1 MIVHFNKITPDNRTL
16 IRSIESKAY
25 VGYIRYLLLKRWPFD
40 RVRRELMRL
49 GLAWNEEDDFK
60 IYFNEV
66 LFPIIKKYRLGKYYK
81 SYAKDMKD
89 SPLFYSSTFGN
100 SEKDRVSFVD
110 LLKVFDVAQFFA
122 EEIVEYYGSPSNI
135 PDHPS
140 TRQPLLPKEKPI
152 DLVELLQNPKRH
164 VIESLLVEGYSP
176 KQIASHLFERYDIE
190 LTPAEIKAYAKSFFN
205 VKRQDIQRLLDT
217 LQSEKDALSERL
229 IEIKSRPKSDF
240 SVGERFEIL
249 STLNNKI
256 SELSRMVNKL
266 SSVHTNSSFNAAVL
280 EVTDMREMFSDVMSR
295 AHKRFR
301 EMDERTEDDVV
312 THLNSIV
319 NMMAKASDKIISI
332 DDVINQTSNKSIS
345 EEMLEVI
352 MPTLERIERE
362 EREAHFSYKN
372 ANRKPTDAPEEEED
386 VHEDNEILGFD

>member
-25 VGYIRYLLLKRWPFD
+25 VGYIRYLLLKRWPFE

-49 GLAWNEEDDFK
+49 GLAWNEEEDFK

-66 LFPIIKKYRLGKYYK
+66 LFPVIKKHRLGKYYK
-81 SYAKDMKD
+81 QYARNMND
-89 SPLFYSSTFGN
+89 SPLSFSSSFGN
-100 SEKDRVSFVD
+100 SEKDRVSFID
-110 LLKVFDVAQFFA
+110 LLKSFDVTQFFA
-122 EEIVEYYGSPSNI
+122 EEIVEHYGSPSNI
-135 PDHPS
+135 PDHPD
-140 TRQPLLPKEKPI
+140 TGQPLLPKDKPV

-164 VIESLLVEGYSP
+164 VIESLLVDGYSP
-176 KQIASHLFERYDIE
+176 KQIASHLFERYDME
-190 LTPAEIKAYAKSFFN
+190 LTADEIKAYAKSFFN
-205 VKRQDIQRLLDT
+205 VKRQDIQRLLDS
-217 LQSEKDALSERL
+217 LQAEKDALSDRL

-249 STLNNKI
+249 STLNNK
-256 SELSRMVNKL
+256 LSDLSKMIHKL
-266 SSVHTNSSFNAAVL
+266 GSVHTNTAFNAAVL
-280 EVTDMREMFSDVMSR
+280 DVTDMREMFSDVMSR

-301 EMDERTEDDVV
+301 DMDERTEDEVV

-352 MPTLERIERE
+352 MPTLERIEKE
-362 EREAHFSYKN
+362 EREAHFSYKAIN
-372 ANRKPTDAPEEEED
+372 KRTKEIAQEED
-386 VHEDNEILGFD
+386 EAYDDENILGFD